1 MKNSHQAQRVT
12 VNVLYTTWMPVTSGV
27 PQVPILRAM
36 LFNMFTNYVKETKF
50 TFSRFISISS
60 GNAVNAPKSSVAI
73 QGDLNRVE
81 EWAEQENFMKFT
93 THN

>member
-12 VNVLYTTWMPVTSGV
+12 VNVLYTTWTPVTSGV

-36 LFNMFTNYVKETKF
+36 LFNMFTNYVKETKC
-50 TFSRFISISS
+50 TFSRFINISS
-60 GNAVNAPKSSVAI
+60 GNAVNAPKSSVAV

-81 EWAEQENFMKFT
+81 EWAEQEPHEFT